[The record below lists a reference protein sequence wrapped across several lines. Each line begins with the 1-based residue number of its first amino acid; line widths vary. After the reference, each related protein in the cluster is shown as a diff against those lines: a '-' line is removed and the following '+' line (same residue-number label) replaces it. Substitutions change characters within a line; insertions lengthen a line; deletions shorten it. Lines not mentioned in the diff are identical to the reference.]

1 MENLM
6 IDATSRSPKIFFNG
20 DKGILEIEG
29 RSTPE
34 NADAFYG
41 QLLDEIIE
49 YKKKPAKELIAKI
62 DLDHINTA
70 SAKMLYN
77 LFKAMVGVKVKIIW
91 TYEDDDMLEAGTDY
105 DSMMENKLSFE
116 FMKKI

>member
-6 IDATSRSPKIFFNG
+6 IDATSRSPKIYFNG

-41 QLLDEIIE
+41 QLIDEIIE
-49 YKKKPAKELIAKI
+49 YKKKPVKELIAKI

-70 SAKMLYN
+70 SAKMLYK
-77 LFKAMVGVKVKIIW
+77 LFKSIVGVKAKIIW
-91 TYEDDDMLEAGTDY
+91 IYEDDEMLEAGNDY
-105 DSMMENKLSFE
+105 DSMMENKLTFE
-116 FMKKI
+116 FVKK